1 MLEAEEEA
9 ASEGPSPIVAEHV
22 RVINGI
28 IADCSTLTWL
38 SLSHADGMGPKLI
51 ATLGESLST
60 VREWAD
66 DFSTE
71 LPSDNPAAW
80 VSGAVK
86 GRDGGDARI
95 ARLFASTAGIIAAT
109 NVSDKI
115 KAQRQALM
123 TPLSNVVETFFRDRQ
138 IQGLSIN
145 MFGSIASRLDT
156 PSSDIDLNLTVSGPV
171 PDAYMMKDGKSATAD
186 KCWECGLAG
195 HQSRQCPNRVGRGK
209 RAQVLQKGQ
218 VGAAKEDK
226 TDKTDEADEAGGQ
239 VEELNMVGLSIA
251 GGEEEQEAG
260 ADEEDG
266 DGDGDGVVELANT
279 MWRRRRRRRRKRR
292 KRRRRR
298 RRYKDRMYATLS
310 QPCHL
315 PTRNMTL
322 NAV

>member
-1 MLEAEEEA
+1 VLEAEEEA

-28 IADCSTLTWL
+28 ITDCSTLTWL

-123 TPLSNVVETFFRDRQ
+123 TPLSNVVETFFRDRK

-209 RAQVLQKGQ
+209 RAQVLQKDDG
-218 VGAAKEDK
+218 GATKEGTGDK
-226 TDKTDEADEAGGQ
+226 ADEADEAGGQ
-239 VEELNMVGLSIA
+239 VKELNMAGLEIA
-251 GGEEEQEAG
+251 GEEEQQEAG
-260 ADEEDG
+260 ADGEDG
-266 DGDGDGVVELANT
+266 DGDGDGDGEDGAGEDEEEGEEEDEEEEEEEEIQGPNV
-279 MWRRRRRRRRKRR
+279 RH
-292 KRRRRR
+292 
-298 RRYKDRMYATLS
+298 TLPTL
-310 QPCHL
+310 QPCPL
-315 PTRNMTL
+315 AKL
-322 NAV
+322 S